1 MDSSSEADNI
11 KDQSIEDFVEENSSN
26 EGYTGELMKEIQSL
40 QDEVQ
45 VQKDN
50 YLRSVADLE
59 NYRRR
64 MVREKDEL
72 RKNATYSMVEDFL
85 PIIDNM
91 TLGIES
97 AKKHEASE
105 DILKGFEMVA
115 AQIRSIFLSHEVE
128 ELNPIGEVFNPNV
141 HECVSLMASDEV
153 AENHIINVVRVGYQL
168 KERLLR
174 AASVVVSSGKKSEI
188 EE

>member
-1 MDSSSEADNI
+1 MDNNSTEDTH
-11 KDQSIEDFVEENSSN
+11 SIEDVVNESSVSKEN
-26 EGYTGELMKEIQSL
+26 TGELMKQVQAL

-45 VQKDN
+45 AQKDN

-64 MVREKDEL
+64 MVREKEEL

-91 TLGIES
+91 TLGIAA
-97 AKKHEASE
+97 AKQHGASE
-105 DILKGFEMVA
+105 DFLKGFEMVA
-115 AQIRSIFLSHEVE
+115 QQIRSIFLSHGVE
-128 ELNPIGEVFNPNV
+128 ELNPEGEVFNPNL
-141 HECVSLMASDEV
+141 HECVSLMASEEV
-153 AENHIINVVRVGYQL
+153 EENKIISVVRVGYQL

-174 AASVVVSSGKKSEI
+174 PASVVVSSGKGNKD